1 MIDMKKTR
9 IYKPSDL
16 EKQTVQK
23 DIIDTFSKGENVVFP
38 TETVYGIGAD
48 ALNEKGVQNIYRVKK
63 RPSDNPL
70 IVHLSSKEALLE
82 YIYVDQP
89 YIKALMD
96 AFWPGPL
103 TMVFRKKPIV
113 PGHITGG
120 LNTVGIRV
128 PMHPVALKVLSIAN
142 MPICAPSA
150 NISGRPSSTLFD
162 HVIDD
167 FKDRV
172 EIIVD
177 GGKSDVGL
185 ESTVLDVTQKNPVI
199 LRPGVI
205 TKAMIERIIQ
215 IEVQVSDAL
224 LENEGPKA
232 PGMKYKHYS
241 PQADVLLI
249 EGRPNKI
256 ATKIN
261 SLATSL
267 DEKVGIMATTETLS
281 QYDHNLVKDMGSR
294 NDLREISTNLF
305 KLLREFD
312 QEAVDI
318 ILVEGVNETGVGV
331 AIMNR
336 LRKAA
341 GKVIKIS

>member
-1 MIDMKKTR
+1 MI
-9 IYKPSDL
+9 I
-16 EKQTVQK
+16 
-23 DIIDTFSKGENVVFP
+23 
-38 TETVYGIGAD
+38 
-48 ALNEKGVQNIYRVKK
+48 
-63 RPSDNPL
+63 
-70 IVHLSSKEALLE
+70 HLSSKEALLD

-113 PGHITGG
+113 PGHITEG
-120 LNTVGIRV
+120 LNTVGIRI

-199 LRPGVI
+199 LKPGVI

-215 IEVQVSDAL
+215 IEVQVSDSL

-232 PGMKYKHYS
+232 PGMKYKHYA
-241 PQADVLLI
+241 PKA
-249 EGRPNKI
+249 
-256 ATKIN
+256 
-261 SLATSL
+261 
-267 DEKVGIMATTETLS
+267 TLS
-281 QYDHNLVKDMGSR
+281 VLEGSDESVIR
-294 NDLREISTNLF
+294 YINKQISSHQKNNETTGVITTNDLKTKFATEYVFDVGEKSDDLSIASNLF
-305 KLLREFD
+305 IALRQMD
-312 QEAVDI
+312 QWNVDHI
-318 ILVEGVNETGVGV
+318 YTLSFQETMYQE

-336 LRKAA
+336 LYKAA
-341 GKVIKIS
+341 SNKIIKV